1 MWIILFLKYCSVI
14 QTSIF
19 YGDGPAK
26 YLEVL
31 IIMHIFKNME
41 WFNEGVLLFN
51 ESTFVQIRWYLRIKK
66 CLKFY

>member
-1 MWIILFLKYCSVI
+1 MWIILFLKHCSVI

-41 WFNEGVLLFN
+41 
-51 ESTFVQIRWYLRIKK
+51 
-66 CLKFY
+66 